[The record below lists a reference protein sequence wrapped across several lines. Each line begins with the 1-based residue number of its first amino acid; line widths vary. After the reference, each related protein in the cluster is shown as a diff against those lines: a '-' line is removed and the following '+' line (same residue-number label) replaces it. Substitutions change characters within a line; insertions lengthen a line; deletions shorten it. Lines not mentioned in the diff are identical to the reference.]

1 MYSFNFLG
9 IEVMI
14 YEKGKVLF
22 FEESQ
27 FLRCKYKDKYYNFF
41 KFRDEEWK
49 PFLGILLSEKN
60 TFDKGM
66 IINHIIEDQE
76 TEETMLLFYKQL
88 SCQTLPDY
96 HVQSCQICS
105 NKSRPASRKREAW
118 EKRALTFWAALV
130 PFFCCYSLLF
140 SFHHPLASLL
150 SRTYKQREAEQRQNE
165 NKNTR
170 ETKSQWSKKGQGKG
184 I

>member
-1 MYSFNFLG
+1 MLG
-9 IEVMI
+9 LLIS
-14 YEKGKVLF
+14 VLQANYGNRF
-22 FEESQ
+22 SPSHQ
-27 FLRCKYKDKYYNFF
+27 
-41 KFRDEEWK
+41 
-49 PFLGILLSEKN
+49 LLLTTTSRWCWPLMALTKL
-60 TFDKGM
+60 TAAC
-66 IINHIIEDQE
+66 
-76 TEETMLLFYKQL
+76 FYKQL

-150 SRTYKQREAEQRQNE
+150 SRTYKQREAEQSRQNE